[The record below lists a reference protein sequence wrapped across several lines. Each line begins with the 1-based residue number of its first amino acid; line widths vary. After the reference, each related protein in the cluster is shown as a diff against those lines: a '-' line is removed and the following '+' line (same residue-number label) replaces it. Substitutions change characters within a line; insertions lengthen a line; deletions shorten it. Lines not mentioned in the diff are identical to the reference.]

1 MCRIKDLLEE
11 QGERKKKK
19 NSLFHVSFASIIYL
33 ASDEALGLIKL
44 PSTAI
49 MQLRCMWFFFII
61 IN

>member
-11 QGERKKKK
+11 QGEKKKK
-19 NSLFHVSFASIIYL
+19 TSLFHVSFASIIYL

-49 MQLRCMWFFFII
+49 MQLRCM
-61 IN
+61 